1 MKIVPYICKNN
12 KNMATTENFKKK
24 QPFKSVE
31 YFGKIE
37 DVKSLNIEV
46 FGYNHKKTANDLYKV
61 LKDSGFFD
69 KHPCFSIRVD
79 TMDFHKTI
87 K

>member
-1 MKIVPYICKNN
+1 MS
-12 KNMATTENFKKK
+12 TTQTFKKK

-31 YFGKIE
+31 YFGE
-37 DVKSLNIEV
+37 VKSAKPLTIEV
-46 FGYNHKKTANDLYKV
+46 FGYDHKKTADDLYKV
-61 LKDSGFFD
+61 LKDSGFFN

-79 TMDFHKTI
+79 TMDGYKLI